1 MSAASR
7 PACEVVERYVTP
19 RAARNKNLQWR
30 LIVNQETSGNT
41 SSREGAE
48 YLRGVQVVRVGQC
61 VRPGRRCAGA
71 AQGPRYGQESE
82 CRQLY
87 CTVLYCARSPS
98 AGSCSWTR
106 GWWPAAPTPAPS
118 PQTPSAS
125 PPAAPAPS
133 ATPGGRGAGLGR
145 LQAFVR

>member
-30 LIVNQETSGNT
+30 LIVNQDTSGNT
-41 SSREGAE
+41 SSRE
-48 YLRGVQVVRVGQC
+48 GVQVVRVGQC

-87 CTVLYCARSPS
+87 LDTRLVARSPDTGALTTDTFS
-98 AGSCSWTR
+98 FPSCCACHLRNT
-106 GWWPAAPTPAPS
+106 
-118 PQTPSAS
+118 
-125 PPAAPAPS
+125 
-133 ATPGGRGAGLGR
+133 RGAGRGTR
-145 LQAFVR
+145 KWTGFR

>member
-1 MSAASR
+1 M
-7 PACEVVERYVTP
+7 VERYVTP

-30 LIVNQETSGNT
+30 LIVNQDTSGNTSRDTSGNT

-87 CTVLYCARSPS
+87 LDTRLVARSPDTGALTTDTFS
-98 AGSCSWTR
+98 FPSCCACHLRNT
-106 GWWPAAPTPAPS
+106 
-118 PQTPSAS
+118 
-125 PPAAPAPS
+125 
-133 ATPGGRGAGLGR
+133 RGAGRGTLKWTGFR
-145 LQAFVR
+145 

>member
-19 RAARNKNLQWR
+19 RAALNKNLQWR
-30 LIVNQETSGNT
+30 FIVNQEISGNT

-71 AQGPRYGQESE
+71 AQGPRYGQVSE

-87 CTVLYCARSPS
+87 LDTRLVARSPDTGALTTDTFS
-98 AGSCSWTR
+98 FPSCCACHLRNT
-106 GWWPAAPTPAPS
+106 
-118 PQTPSAS
+118 
-125 PPAAPAPS
+125 
-133 ATPGGRGAGLGR
+133 RGAGRGTR
-145 LQAFVR
+145 KWTGFR

>member
-1 MSAASR
+1 M
-7 PACEVVERYVTP
+7 VERYVTP

-30 LIVNQETSGNT
+30 LIVNQDTSGNT

-87 CTVLYCARSPS
+87 LDTRLVARSPDTGALTTDTFS
-98 AGSCSWTR
+98 FPSCC
-106 GWWPAAPTPAPS
+106 ACHV
-118 PQTPSAS
+118 
-125 PPAAPAPS
+125 
-133 ATPGGRGAGLGR
+133 LNIEY
-145 LQAFVR
+145 

>member
-30 LIVNQETSGNT
+30 LIVNQDTSGNT

-87 CTVLYCARSPS
+87 LDTRLVARSPDTGALTTDTFS
-98 AGSCSWTR
+98 FPSCCACHLRNT
-106 GWWPAAPTPAPS
+106 
-118 PQTPSAS
+118 
-125 PPAAPAPS
+125 
-133 ATPGGRGAGLGR
+133 RGAGRGTLTITGFR
-145 LQAFVR
+145 

>member
-30 LIVNQETSGNT
+30 LIVNQDTSGNTSRDTSGNT

-87 CTVLYCARSPS
+87 LDTRLVARSPDTGALTTDTFS
-98 AGSCSWTR
+98 FPSCCACHLRNTR
-106 GWWPAAPTPAPS
+106 RA
-118 PQTPSAS
+118 
-125 PPAAPAPS
+125 
-133 ATPGGRGAGLGR
+133 GRGTRTITGFR
-145 LQAFVR
+145 

>member
-1 MSAASR
+1 M
-7 PACEVVERYVTP
+7 VERYVTP

-30 LIVNQETSGNT
+30 LIVNQDTSGNT

-87 CTVLYCARSPS
+87 LDTRLVARSPDTGALTTDTFS
-98 AGSCSWTR
+98 FPSCCACHLRNT
-106 GWWPAAPTPAPS
+106 
-118 PQTPSAS
+118 
-125 PPAAPAPS
+125 
-133 ATPGGRGAGLGR
+133 RGAGRGTLRWTGFR
-145 LQAFVR
+145 

>member
-19 RAARNKNLQWR
+19 RAALNKNLQWR
-30 LIVNQETSGNT
+30 LIVNQDTSGNT

-87 CTVLYCARSPS
+87 LDTRLVARSPHTGALTTDTFS
-98 AGSCSWTR
+98 FPSYCACHLRNTR
-106 GWWPAAPTPAPS
+106 G
-118 PQTPSAS
+118 
-125 PPAAPAPS
+125 
-133 ATPGGRGAGLGR
+133 GFR
-145 LQAFVR
+145 

>member
-30 LIVNQETSGNT
+30 LIVNQDTSGNTSRDTSGNT

-87 CTVLYCARSPS
+87 LDTRLVARSPDTGALTTDTFS
-98 AGSCSWTR
+98 FPSCCACHLRNT
-106 GWWPAAPTPAPS
+106 
-118 PQTPSAS
+118 
-125 PPAAPAPS
+125 
-133 ATPGGRGAGLGR
+133 RGAGRGTLRWTGFR
-145 LQAFVR
+145 

>member
-30 LIVNQETSGNT
+30 LIVNQDTSGNT

-48 YLRGVQVVRVGQC
+48 YLRGLQVVRVGQC

-87 CTVLYCARSPS
+87 LDTRLVARSPDTGALTTDTFS
-98 AGSCSWTR
+98 FPSCCACHLRNT
-106 GWWPAAPTPAPS
+106 
-118 PQTPSAS
+118 
-125 PPAAPAPS
+125 
-133 ATPGGRGAGLGR
+133 RGAGRGTLKWTGFR
-145 LQAFVR
+145 

>member
-30 LIVNQETSGNT
+30 LIVNQDTSVNT
-41 SSREGAE
+41 SREGAE

-87 CTVLYCARSPS
+87 LDTRLVARSPDTGALTTDTFS
-98 AGSCSWTR
+98 FPSCCACHLRNT
-106 GWWPAAPTPAPS
+106 
-118 PQTPSAS
+118 
-125 PPAAPAPS
+125 
-133 ATPGGRGAGLGR
+133 RGAGRGTLRWTGFR
-145 LQAFVR
+145 

>member
-30 LIVNQETSGNT
+30 LIVNQDTSGNT

-87 CTVLYCARSPS
+87 LDTRLVARSPDTGALTTDTFS
-98 AGSCSWTR
+98 FPSCCACHLRNT
-106 GWWPAAPTPAPS
+106 
-118 PQTPSAS
+118 
-125 PPAAPAPS
+125 
-133 ATPGGRGAGLGR
+133 RGAGRGTLRWTGFR
-145 LQAFVR
+145 

>member
-30 LIVNQETSGNT
+30 LIVNQDTSGNT

-87 CTVLYCARSPS
+87 LDTRLVARSPDTGALTTDTFS
-98 AGSCSWTR
+98 FPSCCACHLRNTQ
-106 GWWPAAPTPAPS
+106 A
-118 PQTPSAS
+118 
-125 PPAAPAPS
+125 
-133 ATPGGRGAGLGR
+133 GRGTLKWMGFR
-145 LQAFVR
+145 

>member
-30 LIVNQETSGNT
+30 LIVNQETSRDTSGNT
-41 SSREGAE
+41 SRREGAE
-48 YLRGVQVVRVGQC
+48 YLRGVQMVRVGQC

-87 CTVLYCARSPS
+87 LDTRLVARSPDTGALTTDTFS
-98 AGSCSWTR
+98 FPSCCACHLRNTR
-106 GWWPAAPTPAPS
+106 G
-118 PQTPSAS
+118 
-125 PPAAPAPS
+125 
-133 ATPGGRGAGLGR
+133 GFR
-145 LQAFVR
+145 

>member
-30 LIVNQETSGNT
+30 LIVNQDTSGNT
-41 SSREGAE
+41 SSRE
-48 YLRGVQVVRVGQC
+48 GVQVVRVGQC

-87 CTVLYCARSPS
+87 LDTRLVARSPDTGALTTDTFS
-98 AGSCSWTR
+98 FPSCCACHLRNT
-106 GWWPAAPTPAPS
+106 
-118 PQTPSAS
+118 
-125 PPAAPAPS
+125 
-133 ATPGGRGAGLGR
+133 RGAGRGTR
-145 LQAFVR
+145 KWMGFR

>member
-30 LIVNQETSGNT
+30 LIVNQDTIGNT

-71 AQGPRYGQESE
+71 AQGPRYGQVSE

-87 CTVLYCARSPS
+87 LDTRLVARSPDTGALTTDTFS
-98 AGSCSWTR
+98 FPSCCACHLRNT
-106 GWWPAAPTPAPS
+106 
-118 PQTPSAS
+118 
-125 PPAAPAPS
+125 
-133 ATPGGRGAGLGR
+133 RGAGRGTLRWTGFR
-145 LQAFVR
+145 

>member
-30 LIVNQETSGNT
+30 LIVNQDTSGNT

-87 CTVLYCARSPS
+87 LDTRLVARSPDTGALTTDTFS
-98 AGSCSWTR
+98 FPSCCACHLRNT
-106 GWWPAAPTPAPS
+106 
-118 PQTPSAS
+118 
-125 PPAAPAPS
+125 
-133 ATPGGRGAGLGR
+133 RGAGRGTLKWTGFR
-145 LQAFVR
+145 

>member
-30 LIVNQETSGNT
+30 LIVNQEISGNT
-41 SSREGAE
+41 SSRE
-48 YLRGVQVVRVGQC
+48 GVQVVRVGQC

-71 AQGPRYGQESE
+71 AQGPHYGQESE

-87 CTVLYCARSPS
+87 LDTRLVARSPDTGALTTDIFS
-98 AGSCSWTR
+98 FPSCCACHLRNTQ
-106 GWWPAAPTPAPS
+106 A
-118 PQTPSAS
+118 
-125 PPAAPAPS
+125 
-133 ATPGGRGAGLGR
+133 GRGTRTITGFR
-145 LQAFVR
+145 

>member
-30 LIVNQETSGNT
+30 LIVNQDTSRETSGNT

-87 CTVLYCARSPS
+87 LDTRLVARSPDTGALTTDTFS
-98 AGSCSWTR
+98 FPSCCACHLRNTR
-106 GWWPAAPTPAPS
+106 GA
-118 PQTPSAS
+118 
-125 PPAAPAPS
+125 
-133 ATPGGRGAGLGR
+133 GRGARTITGFR
-145 LQAFVR
+145 

>member
-30 LIVNQETSGNT
+30 LIVNQDTSGNT
-41 SSREGAE
+41 SREGAE

-87 CTVLYCARSPS
+87 LDTRLVARSPDTGALTTDTFS
-98 AGSCSWTR
+98 FPSCCACHLRNT
-106 GWWPAAPTPAPS
+106 
-118 PQTPSAS
+118 
-125 PPAAPAPS
+125 
-133 ATPGGRGAGLGR
+133 RGAGRGTLRWTGFR
-145 LQAFVR
+145 

>member
-30 LIVNQETSGNT
+30 LIVNQDTSGNT

-87 CTVLYCARSPS
+87 LDTRLVARSPDTGALTTDTFS
-98 AGSCSWTR
+98 FPSCCTCYLQETTFSW
-106 GWWPAAPTPAPS
+106 W
-118 PQTPSAS
+118 
-125 PPAAPAPS
+125 
-133 ATPGGRGAGLGR
+133 
-145 LQAFVR
+145 

>member
-30 LIVNQETSGNT
+30 LIVNQDTSGNTSRDTSGNT

-48 YLRGVQVVRVGQC
+48 YLRGLQVVRVGQC

-87 CTVLYCARSPS
+87 LDTRLVARSPDTGALTTDTFS
-98 AGSCSWTR
+98 FPSCCACHLRNT
-106 GWWPAAPTPAPS
+106 
-118 PQTPSAS
+118 
-125 PPAAPAPS
+125 
-133 ATPGGRGAGLGR
+133 RGAGRGTR
-145 LQAFVR
+145 KWMGFR

>member
-30 LIVNQETSGNT
+30 LIVNQDTSGNT
-41 SSREGAE
+41 SSRE
-48 YLRGVQVVRVGQC
+48 GVQVVRVGQC

-87 CTVLYCARSPS
+87 LDTRLVARSPDTGALTTDIFS
-98 AGSCSWTR
+98 FPSCCACHLRNT
-106 GWWPAAPTPAPS
+106 
-118 PQTPSAS
+118 
-125 PPAAPAPS
+125 
-133 ATPGGRGAGLGR
+133 RGAGRGTR
-145 LQAFVR
+145 KWTGFR

>member
-30 LIVNQETSGNT
+30 LIVNQDTSRETSGNT

-87 CTVLYCARSPS
+87 LDTRLVARSPDTGALTTDTFS
-98 AGSCSWTR
+98 FPSCCACHLRNT
-106 GWWPAAPTPAPS
+106 
-118 PQTPSAS
+118 
-125 PPAAPAPS
+125 
-133 ATPGGRGAGLGR
+133 RGAGRGTLRWTGFR
-145 LQAFVR
+145 

>member
-30 LIVNQETSGNT
+30 LIVNQDTSGNTSRDTSGNT
-41 SSREGAE
+41 SSREEAE

-87 CTVLYCARSPS
+87 LDTRLVARSPDTGALTTDIFS
-98 AGSCSWTR
+98 FPSCCACHLRNT
-106 GWWPAAPTPAPS
+106 
-118 PQTPSAS
+118 
-125 PPAAPAPS
+125 
-133 ATPGGRGAGLGR
+133 RGAGRGTR
-145 LQAFVR
+145 K

>member
-30 LIVNQETSGNT
+30 LIVNQDTSGNN

-61 VRPGRRCAGA
+61 GRPGRRCAGA

-82 CRQLY
+82 CRQVYLD
-87 CTVLYCARSPS
+87 TRLVARSPDTGALTTDTFS
-98 AGSCSWTR
+98 FPSCCACHLRNT
-106 GWWPAAPTPAPS
+106 
-118 PQTPSAS
+118 
-125 PPAAPAPS
+125 
-133 ATPGGRGAGLGR
+133 RGAGRGTR
-145 LQAFVR
+145 TITGFR

>member
-30 LIVNQETSGNT
+30 LIVNQEISGNT
-41 SSREGAE
+41 SSRE
-48 YLRGVQVVRVGQC
+48 GVQVVRVGQC
-61 VRPGRRCAGA
+61 LRPGRRCAGA

-87 CTVLYCARSPS
+87 LDTRLVARSPDTGALTTDTFS
-98 AGSCSWTR
+98 FPSCCACHLRNT
-106 GWWPAAPTPAPS
+106 
-118 PQTPSAS
+118 
-125 PPAAPAPS
+125 
-133 ATPGGRGAGLGR
+133 RGAGRGTLKWTGFR
-145 LQAFVR
+145 

>member
-30 LIVNQETSGNT
+30 LIVNQDTSGNTSRDTSGNT

-87 CTVLYCARSPS
+87 LDTRLVARSPHTGALTTDTFS
-98 AGSCSWTR
+98 FPSCCACHLRNT
-106 GWWPAAPTPAPS
+106 
-118 PQTPSAS
+118 
-125 PPAAPAPS
+125 
-133 ATPGGRGAGLGR
+133 RGAGRGTR
-145 LQAFVR
+145 K

>member
-1 MSAASR
+1 M
-7 PACEVVERYVTP
+7 VERYVTP

-30 LIVNQETSGNT
+30 LIVNQDTSGNT

-71 AQGPRYGQESE
+71 AQGPRYG
-82 CRQLY
+82 
-87 CTVLYCARSPS
+87 RSPS
-98 AGSCSWTR
+98 AGSCTWTR

-125 PPAAPAPS
+125 PPAAPATS
-133 ATPGGRGAGLGR
+133 ATPGGRDVGL
-145 LQAFVR
+145 

>member
-30 LIVNQETSGNT
+30 LIVNQDTSGNTSRDTSGNT

-87 CTVLYCARSPS
+87 LDTRLVARSPDTGALTTDTFS
-98 AGSCSWTR
+98 FPSCCACHLRNTQ
-106 GWWPAAPTPAPS
+106 A
-118 PQTPSAS
+118 
-125 PPAAPAPS
+125 
-133 ATPGGRGAGLGR
+133 GRGTRTWTGFR
-145 LQAFVR
+145 

>member
-30 LIVNQETSGNT
+30 LIVNQDTSGNT
-41 SSREGAE
+41 SREGAE

-87 CTVLYCARSPS
+87 LDTRLVARSPDTGALTTHTFS
-98 AGSCSWTR
+98 FPSCCACHLRNT
-106 GWWPAAPTPAPS
+106 
-118 PQTPSAS
+118 
-125 PPAAPAPS
+125 
-133 ATPGGRGAGLGR
+133 RGAGRGTLKWTGFR
-145 LQAFVR
+145 